1 MNLSHYINNNGNNT
15 LIVVLGPTAV
25 GKTSF
30 SIDLATKLKTEII
43 SADSRQIYKHMDIGT
58 AKPSL
63 QERQL
68 VKHHLADCLELH
80 EPYSIGTFI
89 NDANDILKELFKKN
103 KYVVMTGGSNLYINV
118 FLNGIDEMPII
129 DLETRKSLNKELK
142 THGLKKLAQEL
153 YEKDP
158 IYYNKVDLNN
168 PRRIIRA
175 LEICKST
182 GLPYSSFRKDIPGIK
197 NPAIDDFFRQTPSTK
212 KNEKV
217 NFESENSTINK
228 KKTYNVLK
236 IGLQKDRN
244 LIYSAINTRVDAMI
258 KQGLVEEA
266 QRLYKYKHLNSL
278 QTIGYKEL
286 FDFFDKKINL
296 NDAIEL
302 IKRNTRRYAKRQLT
316 WLNKDTDIKWIKTPY
331 DIES

>member
-1 MNLSHYINNNGNNT
+1 MNLESFLKNPTIPT

-30 SIDLATKLKTEII
+30 SIKLATQLKTEII
-43 SADSRQIYKHMDIGT
+43 YADSRQIYKHMNIGT

-68 VKHHLADCLELH
+68 VKHHLVDYLELY
-80 EPYSIGTFI
+80 EPYSVGIFI
-89 NDANDILKELFKKN
+89 NDVNDILKDLFKKN
-103 KYVVMTGGSNLYINV
+103 KYVVMTGGSNLYINS
-118 FLNGIDEMPII
+118 FLNGIDSMPTI
-129 DLETRKSLNKELK
+129 DLKIRKSLNRELK
-142 THGLKKLAQEL
+142 THGLKKLTQEL

-168 PRRIIRA
+168 PRRVIRA
-175 LEICKST
+175 LEICRST
-182 GLPYSSFRKDIPGIK
+182 GLPYYSFRRDLNK
-197 NPAIDDFFRQTPSTK
+197 
-212 KNEKV
+212 
-217 NFESENSTINK
+217 NK
-228 KKTYNVLK
+228 KLQFPDKERTFNILK
-236 IGLQKDRN
+236 LGLQKDRK
-244 LIYSAINTRVDAMI
+244 LIYSDINKRVDIMI

-266 QRLYKYKHLNSL
+266 QCLHKYKHINHL

-316 WLNKDTDIKWIKTPY
+316 WLNKDVDIKWIKTPY
-331 DIES
+331 DLESQLY